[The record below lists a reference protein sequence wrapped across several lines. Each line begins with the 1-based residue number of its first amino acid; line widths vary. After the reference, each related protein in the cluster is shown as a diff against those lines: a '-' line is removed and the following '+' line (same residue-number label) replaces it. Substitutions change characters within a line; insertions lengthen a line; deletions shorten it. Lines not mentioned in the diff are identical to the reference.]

1 MFIDNFWRELFPMF
15 INNFEIVY
23 IYLDILTI
31 LVFLRITA
39 YLPSVAIGV
48 RSKL

>member
-1 MFIDNFWRELFPMF
+1 MFIDEFWRELFPMF
-15 INNFEIVY
+15 INFEIVY

-31 LVFLRITA
+31 LVFLRIVT

-48 RSKL
+48 RSRL